1 MSAWGTRVAVVS
13 GGEDDVVGTPPVRRF
28 APDALLGL
36 VTAGAGLAELWARGH
51 QGYEAVSPFFVLL
64 VALTVGIA
72 RPSPGIALG
81 LTWLTGLL
89 QLTHSVPLLLSQAF
103 TLFVAFSAA
112 RWGGRLVLGLSGA
125 SIVTGTVVA
134 AGALFSGYYYP
145 GILFRRQVEFAFN
158 LFGTAAT
165 LVVLLLVLAAA
176 WLAGL
181 ALRFQGSA
189 VTSRRERVVAERES
203 AQAHLETAQAYE
215 IARLRE
221 EQTRLARDVHD
232 VVGHSL
238 AVILAQ
244 SESGQFLPDH
254 DPAAL
259 KATLRTIAGTA
270 RASLRDVQQV
280 LSASAQAPASG
291 RLQGLVEG
299 AQGTGFRIV
308 SSTSGAERPLPPE
321 LAAVAYRVL
330 QEMLTNALRHGDR
343 DAPVTVVQRWPGESS
358 GPGNQWLELHV
369 SNGIPAAGNT
379 PPATSAGGR
388 GVEGMRRRLEGVGG
402 GLEVVPGPAAG
413 RFSVTARVPV
423 RG

>member
-1 MSAWGTRVAVVS
+1 MVPM
-13 GGEDDVVGTPPVRRF
+13 DDLDETTPVRRF
-28 APDALLGL
+28 GPDVLLGL
-36 VTAGAGLAELWARGH
+36 LTAAAGLAELRVRTDS
-51 QGYEAVSPFFVLL
+51 GYESASPFFVLL

-72 RPSPGIALG
+72 RPLPGIALG
-81 LTWLTGLL
+81 LTWLTGVL
-89 QLTHSVPLLLSQAF
+89 QLTHSVPMLLSQAF
-103 TLFVAFSAA
+103 MLFVAFSAA
-112 RWGGRLVLGLSGA
+112 RWGGPLVLGLSGV
-125 SIVTGTVVA
+125 SIVTGTLVA

-145 GILFRRQVEFAFN
+145 GILVRRQVEFAFN

-189 VTSRRERVVAERES
+189 ATSRRERVAAERES

-221 EQTRLARDVHD
+221 EQARLARDVHD

-244 SESGQFLPDH
+244 AESGQFLPDH

-259 KATLRTIAGTA
+259 KATLGTIAGTA

-280 LSASAQAPASG
+280 LSASAEPPAPG
-291 RLQGLVEG
+291 RLQSLVEG
-299 AQGTGFRIV
+299 ARGTGFRIV

-343 DAPVTVVQRWPGESS
+343 DTPVTVVQRWPGESS

-369 SNGIPAAGNT
+369 SNGIPAAGGT
-379 PPATSAGGR
+379 TSAGGR

-402 GLEVVPGPAAG
+402 GLEVAPGPTG

-423 RG
+423 RA